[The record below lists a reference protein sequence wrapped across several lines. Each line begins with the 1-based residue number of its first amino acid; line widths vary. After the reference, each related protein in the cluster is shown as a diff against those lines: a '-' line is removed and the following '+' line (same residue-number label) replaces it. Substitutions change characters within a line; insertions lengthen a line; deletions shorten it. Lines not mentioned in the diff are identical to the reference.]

1 MAYLLNNVNILTLA
15 MAFPHDFA
23 RKLAQFSKTL
33 YNKARPSFYIG
44 PRHMTKK
51 FFGTFSI
58 LLLSTV
64 LLTGCG
70 RPTANKTTQTKQ
82 PAQSSVSAIPAGRF
96 YFSSPSCIH
105 CQTVAKYVQEHD
117 IRSKMYYIDQTVGVN
132 APANDLLKAVAAR
145 CAISDTDLSIP
156 LFWDGTACH
165 MGSDSVIEYFSSN
178 TK

>member
-1 MAYLLNNVNILTLA
+1 MAYLLNNVNILVLLRTLL
-15 MAFPHDFA
+15 HDFGI
-23 RKLAQFSKTL
+23 KLAQFSKTL
-33 YNKARPSFYIG
+33 YNKARQSFYNG

-51 FFGTFSI
+51 IFGTFSI
-58 LLLSTV
+58 LLLCTI

-70 RPTANKTTQTKQ
+70 GTTNNKTTETNQ
-82 PAQSSVSAIPAGRF
+82 PTQSSVSSIPAGRF

-117 IRSKMYYIDQTVGVN
+117 IHSKMYYIDQTVGVN

-145 CAISDTDLSIP
+145 CSISDTELSIP